1 MSDKGS
7 DVDEQK
13 AIVDEQSGQV
23 TPETQAAQAAVKD
36 YDKESGKGQ
45 LSMKVLVYSPYKTYY
60 QGVAFSLTAESA
72 TGTFDILPQH
82 HSFISLLV
90 PCEVVIRTVTSD
102 ERKIRISGGII
113 HVKADEVVI
122 FLDV

>member
-1 MSDKGS
+1 MSDKAGE
-7 DVDEQK
+7 VDEQK
-13 AIVDEQSGQV
+13 AIVDEQAEPI
-23 TPETQAAQAAVKD
+23 TAENQAAQAAVKD

-72 TGTFDILPQH
+72 TGPFAILPQH

-90 PCEVVIRTVTSD
+90 PCDVVIRTASGD

>member
-1 MSDKGS
+1 MTDKAA
-7 DVDEQK
+7 DVDDQQ
-13 AIVDEQSGQV
+13 AIVDQK
-23 TPETQAAQAAVKD
+23 PETITAETQEARAAVKD
-36 YDKESGKGQ
+36 YEKSSETAQ

-72 TGTFDILPQH
+72 TGPFDILPQH

-90 PCEVVIRTVTSD
+90 PCEVVIRTASSD